1 MGIPPSLVQIDVK
14 KKGMQ
19 GGKFKFPNTAEERN
33 RIGIT
38 IKWNNIK
45 SSSFLSGIIF

>member
-19 GGKFKFPNTAEERN
+19 GNSNFQTRQNEG
-33 RIGIT
+33 IG
-38 IKWNNIK
+38 
-45 SSSFLSGIIF
+45 SVSPLSGIISSHRHS